1 VKRIFCSL
9 PLLAIGCA
17 GPTIVGNWT
26 AENPGASAGEN
37 SMFEFSEKG
46 YKLTTVMANHSGKDF
61 RVTTS
66 GTYTLVENTLTFTPS
81 DAQVNNSQIDN
92 SAILKYAAP
101 RLTSELRF
109 IGKDKAELIGKNG
122 QKITLARTS
131 TSL

>member
-1 VKRIFCSL
+1 
-9 PLLAIGCA
+9 
-17 GPTIVGNWT
+17 
-26 AENPGASAGEN
+26 
-37 SMFEFSEKG
+37 MFEFSEKG